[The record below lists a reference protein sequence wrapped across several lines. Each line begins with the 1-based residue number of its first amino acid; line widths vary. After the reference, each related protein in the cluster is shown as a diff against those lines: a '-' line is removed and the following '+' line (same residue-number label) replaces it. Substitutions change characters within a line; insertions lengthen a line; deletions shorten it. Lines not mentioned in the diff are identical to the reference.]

1 MLRIPARINGSPVQG
16 DRWMTI
22 ADPYTGEIVAQVP
35 QLGAEEV
42 DRACRA
48 AAAALAGP
56 GLPVADRAA
65 ILDRAAALLEHRIA
79 EFADMIRR
87 EAGKPIT
94 AATGEVGRCIDVL
107 RFSAAAA
114 RQPTGQVLPVPDGAA
129 GTRLG
134 VTLRFPRG
142 VVAAITPFN
151 FPLNLVAHKL
161 APAIAAGCPVVLKP
175 ADQTPVSALKLVDLL
190 VEAGL
195 PAQWISVVTGT
206 GAEAGA
212 PLVAHPVPA
221 VVSFTGSVPAGH
233 AIERAALGKK
243 VLLEL
248 GSNAPVIIE
257 PDADLGR
264 AVAAIRSGGF
274 SYAGQSC
281 ISTQRVLVHRSVAE
295 EVRRLLVEAI
305 GTLPVGDPADPA
317 TVVGPVI
324 SERERL
330 RITGWLA
337 EAAEAGAEVIGGR
350 VDGPVVH
357 PALVVEPDRALPVYR
372 GEIFGPV
379 VTLSAYDTLDE
390 AVDLANDSDFGLHA
404 GIFTSRMDTAL
415 AAAHRLSYGGVLIND
430 VPTVRFDHAPY
441 GGLRDSGNTREGP
454 AYAID
459 ELTQLR
465 FVVFA
470 G

>member
-1 MLRIPARINGSPVQG
+1 VQQFPARIAGKPRSG
-16 DRWMTI
+16 TDWMTI
-22 ADPYTGEIVAQVP
+22 TDPYTGVPFAQVP
-35 QLGAEEV
+35 RCGAAEV
-42 DRACRA
+42 DEACLA
-48 AAAALAGP
+48 AAEVLATTTLSAAE
-56 GLPVADRAA
+56 RAA
-65 ILDRAAALLEHRIA
+65 ILDRAAALLSDRIDD
-79 EFADMIRR
+79 FADTIRR
-87 EAGKPIT
+87 EAGKPVT

-107 RFSAAAA
+107 RFAAAAA
-114 RQPTGQVLPVPDGAA
+114 RQPTGQVLPVGDGTA
-129 GTRLG
+129 GSRLG

-161 APAIAAGCPVVLKP
+161 APAVAAGCPVVLKP
-175 ADQTPVSALKLVDLL
+175 ADQTPISALMLVDLL

-195 PAQWISVVTGT
+195 PADWISVVTGT
-206 GAEAGA
+206 GPEAGA

-233 AIERAALGKK
+233 SIERAAVGKK

-257 PDADLGR
+257 PDADLDR
-264 AVAAIRSGGF
+264 AVTAIRSGGF
-274 SYAGQSC
+274 TYAGQSC
-281 ISTQRVLVHRSVAE
+281 ISTQRILVHRSTFA
-295 EVRRLLVEAI
+295 EVRDRLITAI
-305 GTLPVGDPADPA
+305 GTIPVGDPADPA

-324 SERERL
+324 SERERR
-330 RITGWLA
+330 RILDWLA
-337 EAAEAGAEVIGGR
+337 AAAAAGAEVIGGER
-350 VDGPVVH
+350 DGTVIR
-357 PALVVEPDRALPVYR
+357 PALVVEPDRTLDVYR
-372 GEIFGPV
+372 GEVFGPV
-379 VTLSAYDTLDE
+379 VTLTAYDTLDE
-390 AVDLANDSDFGLHA
+390 AIDLANDSDFGLHA

-459 ELTQLR
+459 ELTELR